1 MNKLQNESRID
12 QLSKPKPLPP
22 GFSED
27 RRSVYWT
34 DQPLRPAKYLTSR
47 QRELALPKHP
57 HKNYQG
63 DRPSPIW
70 RVSPAAKLWKPNR
83 RLSLLAAAKNAH
95 PDFKTDKPV
104 WSVINKNTLNAERSE
119 RIITLSRPKGAD
131 SRYIN
136 PSISLSELDIL
147 RTKARQKKQEEP
159 EWVDRLSQ
167 SKQTPKGFRKDRPVR
182 WRITPEMLSVKVSD
196 RVDELSNIRRIG
208 KNGNWVSNDVEDPY
222 AVSKAAMKAS
232 VAERIE
238 NLCKPIPRKM
248 RSKKEKVFVQI
259 WS

>member
-34 DQPLRPAKYLTSR
+34 DQPLRPAKFLTSR
-47 QRELALPKHP
+47 QRELALAKQP

-104 WSVINKNTLNAERSE
+104 WSVISKNTLNAEPSE
-119 RIITLSRPKGAD
+119 RIIALSRPKGAD
-131 SRYIN
+131 SRY
-136 PSISLSELDIL
+136 
-147 RTKARQKKQEEP
+147 
-159 EWVDRLSQ
+159 RL
-167 SKQTPKGFRKDRPVR
+167 
-182 WRITPEMLSVKVSD
+182 
-196 RVDELSNIRRIG
+196 
-208 KNGNWVSNDVEDPY
+208 
-222 AVSKAAMKAS
+222 
-232 VAERIE
+232 
-238 NLCKPIPRKM
+238 
-248 RSKKEKVFVQI
+248 
-259 WS
+259 